1 MTKPPVQ
8 QAGHTGML
16 FTTTRWTQVLDAGA
30 AGEGARHDALAGLCQ
45 TYWPPV
51 YAYIRRFGAAPA
63 DAQDLT
69 QEFFS
74 RLLSREFFAKAE
86 REKGRFRTFLLC
98 SLQNFLRDEH
108 MRANAMKRGGGQVV
122 SLDELMAEESYQ
134 AEPVD
139 QSTAETLFERKWALT
154 LLEGVL
160 VRLEAEFNQ
169 TARPGLFAELRQ
181 RLWGGT
187 RGEPAHVLATRFGV
201 TESAIHVMLHRL
213 RGRFRELLRA
223 EIAELVQSPGEID
236 DEITHLIRV
245 LGRAE

>member
-1 MTKPPVQ
+1 MIPAPPNP
-8 QAGHTGML
+8 AGHTGTL
-16 FTTTRWTQVLDAGA
+16 FTTTRWTMVLDAGA
-30 AGEGARHDALAGLCQ
+30 SESSSRQDALAGLCQ

-51 YAYIRRFGAAPA
+51 YAYIRRLGTPAA

-74 RLLSREFFAKAE
+74 RLLAREFFARAE

-108 MRANAMKRGGGQVV
+108 VRAETQKRGGGKVV
-122 SLDELMAEESYQ
+122 SLDELRAEEFYQ
-134 AEPVD
+134 AEPVENT
-139 QSTAETLFERKWALT
+139 TAETLFERKWAMT

-160 VRLEAEFNQ
+160 AKLESEFNQ

-187 RGEPAHVLATRFGV
+187 RGEPAHVLAVRFGI

-213 RGRFRELLRA
+213 RARFRELLRA
-223 EIAELVQSPGEID
+223 EIAEVVQSPAEID

-245 LGRAE
+245 LGTPS